1 MFRECNRNVRSIVAT
16 RVWPVHGLGKPLALP
31 KCRGT
36 VAFCINIRL
45 SEMRF
50 ASQFPTILFLYSLRF
65 QLASASLPSFLS
77 FFFYRRTVGRCTHFG
92 YDSPLMT
99 TVTPTTPPQ
108 IRFASHN
115 TSIIGLGNQVMLSRS
130 LRVKS
135 DTQLGFVGNKLHSSK
150 QIK

>member
-1 MFRECNRNVRSIVAT
+1 MSRHCSVLYKHQTIGNAVRFTIPHNSFPLFSQIPARISI
-16 RVWPVHGLGKPLALP
+16 
-31 KCRGT
+31 
-36 VAFCINIRL
+36 
-45 SEMRF
+45 S
-50 ASQFPTILFLYSLRF
+50 SLFSLF
-65 QLASASLPSFLS
+65 

-92 YDSPLMT
+92 CDSPLIT

-115 TSIIGLGNQVMLSRS
+115 TSIIGLGIQVMLSRS